1 MRNRIQIAF
10 DLGSHSIKSA
20 AGRILPNGKIEV
32 LSIGE
37 IQSKSIDCGDI
48 VDKDLLLTH
57 LEILV
62 EKMEKDAKINIDEDA
77 WVSVS
82 GRGIKS
88 INSSTRIRSRENTD
102 FEINEEIKQKLLN
115 QCSDVQVSADRYVLH
130 NIEQGYFIGSS
141 PLIRNPIGMVGKS
154 IDAKSHVIHVRNFN
168 LTQ

>member
-62 EKMEKDAKINIDEDA
+62 EKMEKDAKIILMKMH
-77 WVSVS
+77 
-82 GRGIKS
+82 GYQYLG
-88 INSSTRIRSRENTD
+88 
-102 FEINEEIKQKLLN
+102 EELSQLIHQPEF
-115 QCSDVQVSADRYVLH
+115 VLEK
-130 NIEQGYFIGSS
+130 IQIS
-141 PLIRNPIGMVGKS
+141 K
-154 IDAKSHVIHVRNFN
+154 
-168 LTQ
+168 

>member
-62 EKMEKDAKINIDEDA
+62 EKMEKDAKINKLVLSAPISTKITPNSFSSCVRLEDEA
-77 WVSVS
+77 
-82 GRGIKS
+82 
-88 INSSTRIRSRENTD
+88 
-102 FEINEEIKQKLLN
+102 
-115 QCSDVQVSADRYVLH
+115 A
-130 NIEQGYFIGSS
+130 
-141 PLIRNPIGMVGKS
+141 
-154 IDAKSHVIHVRNFN
+154 
-168 LTQ
+168 

>member
-88 INSSTRIRSRENTD
+88 IKSSTRIRSRENTD
-102 FEINEEIKQKLLN
+102 F
-115 QCSDVQVSADRYVLH
+115 
-130 NIEQGYFIGSS
+130 
-141 PLIRNPIGMVGKS
+141 
-154 IDAKSHVIHVRNFN
+154 
-168 LTQ
+168 

>member
-20 AGRILPNGKIEV
+20 AGRLLPNGKIEV

-62 EKMEKDAKINIDEDA
+62 EKMEKDAKINIDENPTTPTKFG
-77 WVSVS
+77 V
-82 GRGIKS
+82 RGIPTMLVFKNGEAAATKVGAVSKTAIVEWIEDS
-88 INSSTRIRSRENTD
+88 I
-102 FEINEEIKQKLLN
+102 
-115 QCSDVQVSADRYVLH
+115 A
-130 NIEQGYFIGSS
+130 
-141 PLIRNPIGMVGKS
+141 
-154 IDAKSHVIHVRNFN
+154 
-168 LTQ
+168 